1 MRFLPIVDRELRVSA
16 RRRGTYWLRSFVAL
30 VVIVVSTCIFIFN
43 LNDSPRDVAKVLFYT
58 LTAGALLYCLL
69 AGLRSTA
76 DCLSEEKREGT
87 FGLLFLTDLKGYDV
101 VVGKMVASSL
111 SGFYGLL
118 AILPVMGIPLLMGG
132 LTGTQML
139 NVAIVLV
146 NTMFFSMCL
155 GIFASSVSRSGRKS
169 MAFTF
174 FLILLFTAGVP
185 ALGAFLSWK
194 FHWRFMEQWLPLSSP
209 VFSYWAGANPPATI
223 WPNAFYWSV
232 GVIHGLAWIFLILA
246 CIVAPRSWQDR
257 PAGARRVRIEEQARL
272 ISFGDAAQRHAFRT
286 RLLNQNAFYWLAA
299 RARLRPIWVWLVLGG
314 VAAIWTWGVAKFR
327 REWLNE
333 FTFIITA
340 LFLNSVL
347 KNWVAAEAARQISDD
362 RKMGSLE
369 LLLCTPLSVREIM
382 HGQAMALRRQF
393 LGPVIVV
400 LLAELA
406 MLLVGPGEDFGR
418 SSYDTPRICMW
429 LAAMILLVADMVA
442 LYWVGMWLGVAA
454 RNPKRAFT
462 DTVGRI
468 LALPWVAWALFMT
481 FVALFSIRH
490 QFEAGWKAVLGMYF
504 ILGVATDI
512 GFGLWARQNMIS
524 QFRVVAT
531 QRYQSRGSFWKRLF
545 GSGAEH
551 KTE

>member
-1 MRFLPIVDRELRVSA
+1 
-16 RRRGTYWLRSFVAL
+16 
-30 VVIVVSTCIFIFN
+30 
-43 LNDSPRDVAKVLFYT
+43 
-58 LTAGALLYCLL
+58 
-69 AGLRSTA
+69 
-76 DCLSEEKREGT
+76 
-87 FGLLFLTDLKGYDV
+87 
-101 VVGKMVASSL
+101 
-111 SGFYGLL
+111 
-118 AILPVMGIPLLMGG
+118 
-132 LTGTQML
+132 
-139 NVAIVLV
+139 
-146 NTMFFSMCL
+146 
-155 GIFASSVSRSGRKS
+155 
-169 MAFTF
+169 
-174 FLILLFTAGVP
+174 
-185 ALGAFLSWK
+185 
-194 FHWRFMEQWLPLSSP
+194 
-209 VFSYWAGANPPATI
+209 
-223 WPNAFYWSV
+223 
-232 GVIHGLAWIFLILA
+232 
-246 CIVAPRSWQDR
+246 
-257 PAGARRVRIEEQARL
+257 
-272 ISFGDAAQRHAFRT
+272 
-286 RLLNQNAFYWLAA
+286 
-299 RARLRPIWVWLVLGG
+299 
-314 VAAIWTWGVAKFR
+314 
-327 REWLNE
+327 
-333 FTFIITA
+333 
-340 LFLNSVL
+340 L

-369 LLLCTPLSVREIM
+369 LLLCTPLSVRESM

-468 LALPWVAWALFMT
+468 LALPWAAWALFMT